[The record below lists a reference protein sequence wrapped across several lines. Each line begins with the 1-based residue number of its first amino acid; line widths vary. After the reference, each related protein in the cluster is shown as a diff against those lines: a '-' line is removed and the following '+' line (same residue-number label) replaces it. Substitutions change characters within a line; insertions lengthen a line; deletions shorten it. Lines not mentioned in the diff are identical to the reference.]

1 MTTQPLIQ
9 LVQGDL
15 SPRVKLMKCKAVCAQ
30 DNFYDHKN
38 KHGGHNGKCH
48 LAYGP
53 ELIAIIFQMCNI
65 CSRLIIVQH
74 KKNNSA
80 TIQKCLFISPSA
92 VMTRGH

>member
-38 KHGGHNGKCH
+38 KHGGHNGKRH
-48 LAYGP
+48 LVYGP
-53 ELIAIIFQMCNI
+53 ELIVIIFQMCNI
-65 CSRLIIVQH
+65 CSRL
-74 KKNNSA
+74 
-80 TIQKCLFISPSA
+80 
-92 VMTRGH
+92 